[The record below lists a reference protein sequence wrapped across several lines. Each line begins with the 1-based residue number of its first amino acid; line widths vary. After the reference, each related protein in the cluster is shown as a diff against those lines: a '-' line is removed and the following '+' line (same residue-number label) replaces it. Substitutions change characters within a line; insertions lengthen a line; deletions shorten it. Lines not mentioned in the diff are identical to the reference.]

1 MVLPSAYNT
10 TTYTSLP
17 GCETG
22 VIRAPIVARL
32 FRISPPAHGMFYRAH
47 CGDHDWLGATNA
59 SHPVPEKIPQS
70 GDFSRQLQWLVA
82 APSAIAPPRDA
93 CPGTYESPSTR
104 MRIRATNRA
113 SFRPM
118 TAKIRS
124 ARLRRGYL
132 VLRTMKAQSTMVSRA
147 GCHHMD
153 ASVQAECGVC
163 GRVKANF
170 SCVLA
175 ASDMCLSV

>member
-1 MVLPSAYNT
+1 M
-10 TTYTSLP
+10 
-17 GCETG
+17 
-22 VIRAPIVARL
+22 IRAPIVARL
-32 FRISPPAHGMFYRAH
+32 FRISPPAHGMFCTAH
-47 CGDHDWLGATNA
+47 CGDHDWLGDALA
-59 SHPVPEKIPQS
+59 SPPVPEKIPQS
-70 GDFSRQLQWLVA
+70 GEFSRQRRWLIA
-82 APSAIAPPRDA
+82 SPSAIAPPRDA

-124 ARLRRGYL
+124 ARLRRGCL
-132 VLRTMKAQSTMVSRA
+132 VLRTTKAQSTMVSHA